1 MTEILQNLF
10 LSWLLTIL
18 IESITAYVIG
28 IRGKK
33 NYILLFLVNTATNP
47 AAVLLYLFLYGFT
60 PLPDFFAQICVE
72 LLVFAAEGLLFRAS
86 MDAEEIPGRSP
97 WKMSAVLNLV
107 SWGTGMLLSLPS
119 QI

>member
-1 MTEILQNLF
+1 MTEIVQNLF
-10 LSWLLTIL
+10 LSWLLTVWL
-18 IESITAYVIG
+18 ESITAYVIG

-47 AAVLLYLFLYGFT
+47 AAVLLYLFLYSFA
-60 PLPDFFAQICVE
+60 PLPDLSAQICVE

-107 SWGTGMLLSLPS
+107 SWGTGVLLSLPS

>member
-47 AAVLLYLFLYGFT
+47 ARKTISCF
-60 PLPDFFAQICVE
+60 
-72 LLVFAAEGLLFRAS
+72 
-86 MDAEEIPGRSP
+86 
-97 WKMSAVLNLV
+97 
-107 SWGTGMLLSLPS
+107 SL
-119 QI
+119 